1 MNQNEKKNSCN
12 SSNSS
17 NSFKKC
23 GTKSHINGICC
34 NVKNCVH
41 HDCDTYCTA
50 EQIAVG
56 PSSATCSAETV
67 CATFK
72 ERK

>member
-1 MNQNEKKNSCN
+1 MNKNEKNCSTNKC
-12 SSNSS
+12 SS
-17 NSFKKC
+17 KD
-23 GTKSHINGICC
+23 HIKGICC

-41 HDCDTYCTA
+41 HDCETYCTA

-56 PSSATCSAETV
+56 PSSATCSADTV

>member
-1 MNQNEKKNSCN
+1 MNQNEKNNS
-12 SSNSS
+12 
-17 NSFKKC
+17 KKC
-23 GTKSHINGICC
+23 GSKDHIKGICC
-34 NVKNCVH
+34 NVKNCIH

-56 PSSATCSAETV
+56 PSSATSSAETV

>member
-1 MNQNEKKNSCN
+1 MNQNNTTS
-12 SSNSS
+12 
-17 NSFKKC
+17 KKC
-23 GTKSHINGICC
+23 GTKEHIKGICC

-41 HDCDTYCTA
+41 HDCDTHCTA

-56 PSSATCSAETV
+56 PSSATTSSETV

>member
-17 NSFKKC
+17 KKC